1 VRKPTSSKFELYFE
15 VKLLTLSF
23 LIFKLIRPTLMVGEV
38 AYFMGTSYL
47 LEAITGGVLAS
58 SFITE
63 PFLLFL
69 PIDSWITLST
79 YFDIC

>member
-1 VRKPTSSKFELYFE
+1 
-15 VKLLTLSF
+15 
-23 LIFKLIRPTLMVGEV
+23 MVGEV